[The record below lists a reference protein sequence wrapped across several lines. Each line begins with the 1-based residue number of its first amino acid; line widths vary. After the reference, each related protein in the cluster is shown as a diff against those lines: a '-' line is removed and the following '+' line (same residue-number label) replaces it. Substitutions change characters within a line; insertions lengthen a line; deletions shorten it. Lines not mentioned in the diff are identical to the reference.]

1 MTERTD
7 ETVDEIMREEGHGRY
22 QNLIDVAKKFVN
34 KVESG
39 RARSVETYRE
49 MKVALLEIEEASNGK

>member
-1 MTERTD
+1 
-7 ETVDEIMREEGHGRY
+7 MREEGHGRY
-22 QNLIDVAKKFVN
+22 QNLIDAAKKFVN

-49 MKVALLEIEEASNGK
+49 MKVALLEIEEVSNGK